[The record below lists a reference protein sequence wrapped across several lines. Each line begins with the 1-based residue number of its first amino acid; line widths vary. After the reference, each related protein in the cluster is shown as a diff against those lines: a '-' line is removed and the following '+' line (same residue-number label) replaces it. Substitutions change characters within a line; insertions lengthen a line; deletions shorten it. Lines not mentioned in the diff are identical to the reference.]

1 MKKLIYCLVLAS
13 ILVLNT
19 GCKKSSDVTAVTTGL
34 SFIAQISYEDST
46 MECSTVI
53 KKDGAT
59 EITVIKPSDISG
71 LTVSFDG
78 STSLTYKG
86 ITHKLNGTLPTKN
99 NINLIYDIFS
109 NAQNLKSNVIKKGD
123 GYILKGKT
131 DFTNYEMLLGG
142 SGLPIKITTS
152 DGIEIIIKNAT
163 LINI

>member
-53 KKDGAT
+53 NEDGAT

-71 LTVSFDG
+71 LTVSFASVSISG
-78 STSLTYKG
+78 MTLAAIVAIVISLIFHLFDKA
-86 ITHKLNGTLPTKN
+86 KLLN
-99 NINLIYDIFS
+99 D
-109 NAQNLKSNVIKKGD
+109 
-123 GYILKGKT
+123 
-131 DFTNYEMLLGG
+131 
-142 SGLPIKITTS
+142 
-152 DGIEIIIKNAT
+152 
-163 LINI
+163 